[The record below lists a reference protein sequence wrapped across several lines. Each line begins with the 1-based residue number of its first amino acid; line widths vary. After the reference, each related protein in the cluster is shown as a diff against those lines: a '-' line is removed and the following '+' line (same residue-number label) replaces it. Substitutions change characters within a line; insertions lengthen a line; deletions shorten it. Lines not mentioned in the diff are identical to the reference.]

1 MSNQLTLESR
11 TAQGK
16 KLKALRAAGQIP
28 SVVYGGNEPVLGASA
43 YNATEK
49 VLLEAGYHSPVELL
63 IAGKPQ
69 LAIVKNVAVDPVSRR
84 IMNVEFQA
92 ISADEIVEAT
102 TPIRVVNFDASD
114 AAKLHYV
121 IMPVLEE
128 IEVKAKPSDL
138 PEELT
143 VDGSKLAGTEDK
155 LTVADLVLPQGV
167 ELADKELEVT
177 TVIAN
182 VYDPVAEAA
191 ARDAEDEKAKT
202 ATEASA
208 ETPTAETTTDEK
220 AE

>member
-1 MSNQLTLESR
+1 MSNQLALESR

-28 SVVYGGNEPVLGASA
+28 SVVYGGAEPIMGASA

-69 LAIVKNVAVDPVSRR
+69 LAIVKNISIDPVSRR

-92 ISADEIVEAT
+92 ISADEVVEAT
-102 TPIRVVNFDASD
+102 TPIRIVNFESSDAS
-114 AAKLHYV
+114 KLHFV

-128 IEVKAKPSDL
+128 IDVKAKPSDL

-143 VDGSKLAGTEDK
+143 VDGSKLAGTDDK
-155 LTVADLVLPQGV
+155 LTIADIVLPKGV

-191 ARDAEDEKAKT
+191 ARDAEDQKPAEAEAPAEAAPAEK
-202 ATEASA
+202 TE
-208 ETPTAETTTDEK
+208 
-220 AE
+220 

>member
-11 TAQGK
+11 SVQGK
-16 KLKALRAAGQIP
+16 HLKALRAAGQIP
-28 SVVYGGNEPVLGASA
+28 SVVYGGEEPVLGASA
-43 YNATEK
+43 YNTTEK

-69 LAIVKNVAVDPVSRR
+69 LAIVKNVAIDPVSRR

-92 ISADEIVEAT
+92 ISADEVVEAT
-102 TPIRVVNFDASD
+102 TPIRVVNFDGSD

-128 IEVKAKPSDL
+128 IDIKAKPSDL

-143 VDGSKLAGTEDK
+143 IDGSKLATTEDK
-155 LTVADLVLPQGV
+155 LTIADLVLPKGV

-191 ARDAEDEKAKT
+191 AREAEDQKAAE
-202 ATEASA
+202 ATTETPAASA
-208 ETPTAETTTDEK
+208 APAEK

>member
-1 MSNQLTLESR
+1 MSTQLTLESR

-28 SVVYGGNEPVLGASA
+28 SVVYGGTEPALGASA

-69 LAIVKNVAVDPVSRR
+69 LAIVKNISVDPVSRR

-92 ISADEIVEAT
+92 ISADEVVEAT

-114 AAKLHYV
+114 AAKFHYV

-128 IEVKAKPSDL
+128 IDVKAKPSDL
-138 PEELT
+138 PEELAI
-143 VDGSKLAGTEDK
+143 DGSKLASTEDK
-155 LTVADLVLPQGV
+155 LTIADLVLPKGV

-191 ARDAEDEKAKT
+191 ARDAEDQKAADGT
-202 ATEASA
+202 AEAPATEA
-208 ETPTAETTTDEK
+208 TPAEK

>member
-1 MSNQLTLESR
+1 MSTQLTLESR

-28 SVVYGGNEPVLGASA
+28 SVVYGGTEPALGASA

-69 LAIVKNVAVDPVSRR
+69 LAIVKNISVDP
-84 IMNVEFQA
+84 VEFQA
-92 ISADEIVEAT
+92 ISADEVVEAT

-114 AAKLHYV
+114 AAKFHYV

-128 IEVKAKPSDL
+128 IDVKAKPSDL

-143 VDGSKLAGTEDK
+143 IDGSKLASTEDK
-155 LTVADLVLPQGV
+155 LTIADLVLPKGV

-191 ARDAEDEKAKT
+191 ARDAEDQKAADGT
-202 ATEASA
+202 AEAPATEA
-208 ETPTAETTTDEK
+208 TPAEK